1 LPDHRAD
8 APPTLTRCRAL
19 NLRTTRE
26 FGVPF
31 RVVSSCHRCNTA
43 LDGERYCPTCGVDL
57 QPDQPRLPTPGSFEA
72 ATREQAWLGGHPV
85 VAREIERER
94 DERKQREERERA
106 GRLTAV
112 QPRRFGEYRD
122 LRGRELAARALLVA
136 TLGLAVVG
144 AYFEVIH
151 IGIVSDIRDG
161 ESTEYAVWEA
171 SDARLGFVYIATTVS
186 YLLASIPFIVWLHRA
201 RRNLEALGIYDVT
214 WSPGW
219 AIGGWFVPILSLWR
233 PKQVMNEVW
242 RASDP
247 GLPHGARARE
257 WSQLPLSW
265 VVTAWWALFI
275 VGGFLDRIAGRM
287 YSNATTPDAEI
298 SATTVSLVASVMT
311 AAAALL
317 AIQVV
322 RQVTRR
328 QRTRAAR
335 IRELPAP
342 GESSATPPAAAVV

>member
-1 LPDHRAD
+1 MSSCQRCD
-8 APPTLTRCRAL
+8 AP
-19 NLRTTRE
+19 
-26 FGVPF
+26 
-31 RVVSSCHRCNTA
+31 
-43 LDGERYCPTCGVDL
+43 LDDQRYCPTCGVDL
-57 QPDQPRLPTPGSFEA
+57 QPDEPRLPTPESLDA
-72 ATREQAWLGGHPV
+72 AMREQAWLGGHPV
-85 VAREIERER
+85 VAAEIERER
-94 DERKQREERERA
+94 DERKQRAERERA
-106 GRLTAV
+106 GRLAPV

-151 IGIVSDIRDG
+151 IGILSDIRDG
-161 ESTEYAVWEA
+161 KSTEYAVWEA
-171 SDARLGFVYIATTVS
+171 SDARLGFVYIATAVS

-201 RRNLEALGIYDVT
+201 RRNLEALGIHGLR

-247 GLPHGARARE
+247 ELPAWTME
-257 WSQLPLSW
+257 WSLLPLSW
-265 VVTAWWALFI
+265 AVTAWWALFL
-275 VGGFLDRIAGRM
+275 VGGFLDRISGRM
-287 YSNATTPDAEI
+287 YSNATTPEAEI
-298 SATTVSLVASVMT
+298 SATTVSLVASIMT
-311 AAAALL
+311 AAAALF

-342 GESSATPPAAAVV
+342 TESPETPPAAAAV